1 MSGNAAL
8 SAARKRRASSSPG
21 VPGSGGG
28 GGGFSSPQQQT
39 NGSYYSG
46 NNVQN
51 IQAMMNQPP
60 AGGMSKQ
67 ALANGQNLT
76 GSLGINVPPVPINMY
91 ENIELIKQQIEAR
104 TKIIQTQGSTIPA
117 DKLKILHKQNEVQT
131 QILKQRMLMLQ
142 EMEMSA
148 ANQQA
153 AAASAASA
161 ASAAANSRLQ
171 RTTPSK
177 NEPQFIYE
185 KGIPRPNPNYNS
197 VTFNEN
203 VITHPHTVP
212 VVAPVQAP
220 APAPVNTPMSQ
231 RNVAPSFVT
240 PSRAT
245 GNLPTAILTPF
256 VSMITST
263 GVTPPP
269 LVILKSH
276 DEKIGEHDAV
286 LNDLTNRINYIHSCV
301 DELSSN
307 TTNHRTQPVEHAEET
322 GDETGEETGDET
334 GDETELLMDT
344 VMNDLINSRDFVQGI
359 VDKIV
364 NETNLSETI
373 MKIEPIIRENQEL
386 RSLIHSQQKM
396 INEMNTMVLRL
407 LNQQHDVDHE
417 ADDTADNNHMEE
429 TNEQCNIDENGL
441 YQTENVVP
449 IHSYIVPNM
458 DNAVMTICIDT
469 PELVDAVDA
478 LDAVDVDTDAM
489 VAIDAAADAV
499 DVDAAA
505 DATVDVAATVAATVD
520 VDAVDAA
527 VDAAYAEIHEYEN
540 EPPHFPSDSRI
551 ALVINEI

>member
-1 MSGNAAL
+1 MPSHSN
-8 SAARKRRASSSPG
+8 
-21 VPGSGGG
+21 
-28 GGGFSSPQQQT
+28 

-60 AGGMSKQ
+60 MGGMSKQ
-67 ALANGQNLT
+67 DLSNGQNIT

-117 DKLKILHKQNEVQT
+117 DKLKIFHKQNEVQT

-153 AAASAASA
+153 TAAAAK
-161 ASAAANSRLQ
+161 SRIQ

-185 KGIPRPNPNYNS
+185 KGIPRPNPNYTS

-212 VVAPVQAP
+212 VAAPVQAP
-220 APAPVNTPMSQ
+220 VQAPAPVNTPMSQ

-240 PSRAT
+240 PSRTT
-245 GNLPTAILTPF
+245 GNLPRAILTPF

-307 TTNHRTQPVEHAEET
+307 TANHRTQPVEHAEET
-322 GDETGEETGDET
+322 GEETAEEGERGEEEG
-334 GDETELLMDT
+334 GDETELLMET
-344 VMNDLINSRDFVQGI
+344 VMNDLVNSREFVQGI

-373 MKIEPIIRENQEL
+373 LKIEPIVRENQEL

-396 INEMNTMVLRL
+396 LNEMNTMVMRL
-407 LNQQHDVDHE
+407 LNQQHCYPEDGTHECEIYDEVDVE
-417 ADDTADNNHMEE
+417 VEVEVEVEPGNS
-429 TNEQCNIDENGL
+429 NIDENGL
-441 YQTENVVP
+441 YQTEASP
-449 IHSYIVPNM
+449 EQELPLHSYIVPNM
-458 DNAVMTICIDT
+458 DNVVMSIIEPIVEAEAVEAVEAVEAEAAEAVEAVEAVEAEAVEVEAT
-469 PELVDAVDA
+469 EAVEAVEAVD
-478 LDAVDVDTDAM
+478 DDT
-489 VAIDAAADAV
+489 
-499 DVDAAA
+499 
-505 DATVDVAATVAATVD
+505 
-520 VDAVDAA
+520 
-527 VDAAYAEIHEYEN
+527 HEYEN
-540 EPPHFPSDSRI
+540 APPHFPSDSRI